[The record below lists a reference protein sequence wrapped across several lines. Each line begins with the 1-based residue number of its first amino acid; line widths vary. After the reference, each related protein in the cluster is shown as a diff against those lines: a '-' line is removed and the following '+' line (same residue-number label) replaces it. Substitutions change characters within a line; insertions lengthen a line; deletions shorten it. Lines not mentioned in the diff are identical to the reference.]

1 MTLDRQA
8 YQSLGIVIVVAVL
21 AAAIAVLWA
30 SSGDSQV
37 TLIGDIALGLG
48 VLVTVLLGGGL
59 MTIVFL
65 SNRTGQDQ

>member
-1 MTLDRQA
+1 MVLDREA
-8 YQSLGIVIVVAVL
+8 YRSLAIVAVVAVL
-21 AAAIAVLWA
+21 AAALAVLWA
-30 SSGDSQV
+30 STGDSDV

-65 SNRTGQDQ
+65 SNRTGQDR

>member
-1 MTLDRQA
+1 MFDREA
-8 YQSLGIVIVVAVL
+8 YRSLAIVAVVAVL

-30 SSGDSQV
+30 SSGDSEV
-37 TLIGDIALGLG
+37 TVIGDIALGLG

-65 SNRTGQDQ
+65 SNRTGQDR

>member
-8 YQSLGIVIVVAVL
+8 YRSLGIVIVVAVL
-21 AAAIAVLWA
+21 AAALAVLWA
-30 SSGDSQV
+30 STGDSQV
-37 TLIGDIALGLG
+37 TLVGNIALGLG

-65 SNRTGQDQ
+65 SDRTGQDQ

>member
-1 MTLDRQA
+1 MFDREA
-8 YQSLGIVIVVAVL
+8 YQSFAIVAVVAVL
-21 AAAIAVLWA
+21 AAALAVLWA

-37 TLIGDIALGLG
+37 TLIGDIALGVG

-65 SNRTGQDQ
+65 SNRTGRDQ